1 MLKTCAI
8 YWNYQGFLS
17 AWGNL
22 LSFSMPGGTEKIAG
36 LWFARE
42 YQYPGWH
49 YTHCREEISASHIGA
64 TNFKTLKVKM
74 YTFPILIFR
83 RSTLVGQHPIKS
95 LLFVCPSVRL
105 SLSFLKFGSLVFSD
119 IVLDDSW
126 PWYLVSDGA
135 RFLGKKNRPEF
146 RSNGQKWDPRLGFFC
161 YFLKFGSLVFFEIE
175 YNHSLQQCLTSSRGK
190 IHKIFL
196 GPKFGPKRPK
206 IRYKISFFAI
216 FSSLIR

>member
-1 MLKTCAI
+1 MLKICAI
-8 YWNYQGFLS
+8 CWNYQGFLS

-42 YQYPGWH
+42 DQYPGWH

-83 RSTLVGQHPIKS
+83 CSTLVGQRPIKS

-119 IVLDDSW
+119 IAHDDSW
-126 PWYLVSDGA
+126 PWFLVSDGA
-135 RFLGKKNRPEF
+135 RFLGKKKKKIDPNFGQMGKNRIQE
-146 RSNGQKWDPRLGFFC
+146 
-161 YFLKFGSLVFFEIE
+161 
-175 YNHSLQQCLTSSRGK
+175 
-190 IHKIFL
+190 
-196 GPKFGPKRPK
+196 
-206 IRYKISFFAI
+206 
-216 FSSLIR
+216 